1 MSQLKTNG
9 TAKQEVE
16 RPALTMRA
24 LIPFFAIAF
33 GVGWGLVVLLILMMV
48 APGSM
53 CGIACLPNRLKR
65 SSAR

>member
-33 GVGWGLVVLLILMMV
+33 GLGWGLVVLLILFTEQVEATTPPV
-48 APGSM
+48 AAS
-53 CGIACLPNRLKR
+53 
-65 SSAR
+65 